1 MKVITRLLVVIAVC
15 APLAAQVPRDLSGT
29 WRLDPALSG
38 PRPTGQ
44 PPVVMVVQ
52 QDADRLTMEHRVGEK
67 STTSTYLFDGS
78 PSATTSSIGRQAV
91 GKARWEKGKLV
102 VEGAEKT
109 PSGGSLVLRVEIECS
124 ADGSTLVVTESRD
137 NGSTRFTSRSVFVRE
152 SAD

>member
-1 MKVITRLLVVIAVC
+1 MKAITNLLVVIAVC
-15 APLAAQVPRDLSGT
+15 VPLAGQVPHDLSGT
-29 WRLDPALSG
+29 WRLDPAQSG

-52 QDADRLTMEHRVGEK
+52 QDADRLTMEHRVGDK
-67 STTSTYLFDGS
+67 STTSTYLLDGS
-78 PSATTSSIGRQAV
+78 PSAITSSIGRQAV
-91 GKARWEKGKLV
+91 GKARWEEGKLV

-124 ADGSTLVVTESRD
+124 VDGSTLVVTESRD

-152 SAD
+152 PAG